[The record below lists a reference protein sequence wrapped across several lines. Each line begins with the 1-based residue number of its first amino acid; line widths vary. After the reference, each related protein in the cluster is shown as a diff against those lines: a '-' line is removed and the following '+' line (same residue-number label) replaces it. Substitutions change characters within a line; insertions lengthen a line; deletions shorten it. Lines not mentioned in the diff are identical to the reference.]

1 MITVVNIIIRELC
14 IFLIKKIGYHL
25 ESEEVTDV
33 MRIIFIAT
41 FFNTAILLLLTNAN
55 TSYTILRWIPLRGYY
70 TDLNENWYL
79 DMSPA
84 LVMTMMINSVYM
96 YFDFAMYWAIGAF
109 FKILDQGCSTYC
121 CCKKNKT
128 TKCLTPQQY
137 VNLY

>member
-55 TSYTILRWIPLRGYY
+55 TS
-70 TDLNENWYL
+70 
-79 DMSPA
+79 
-84 LVMTMMINSVYM
+84 
-96 YFDFAMYWAIGAF
+96 
-109 FKILDQGCSTYC
+109 
-121 CCKKNKT
+121 
-128 TKCLTPQQY
+128 
-137 VNLY
+137 